1 MVAFCHWATTPPEGL
16 SRKRQ
21 MNCDLPT
28 DEIDPKSTHLN
39 RAAHT
44 AAGAA
49 GGSAAAAA

>member
-1 MVAFCHWATTPPEGL
+1 
-16 SRKRQ
+16 

-44 AAGAA
+44 AAGGGG
-49 GGSAAAAA
+49 GGSAAAAKDANSWDLDSCSATHDIT